1 LSSSLSVQDEYLRRM
16 SGAPRYNAW
25 LLERALPHLGPRVID
40 VGAGIGIFVAQ
51 LLPTCELVVAVEPD
65 PTDAE
70 IMRGR
75 FAGEPRVRVEERDAI
90 SLEQADVGGP
100 FDAAICFNVL
110 EHIDDD
116 VRALRAI
123 RSQLGVGGRL
133 CLLVPA
139 HEALFGTIDRNVG
152 HARRYDRATL
162 RARFE
167 AADLVAL
174 ETRYVNPLGALGWLL
189 SSRVLRRE
197 HVPEAPLKAYDKLV
211 PLLRAA
217 DRLPLPFGLSVW
229 AVAER
234 RA

>member
-1 LSSSLSVQDEYLRRM
+1 M

-25 LLERALPHLGPRVID
+25 LLERARPHLGARVID

-51 LLPTCELVVAVEPD
+51 LVPTSGLVVAVEPD
-65 PTDAE
+65 ATDAAVL
-70 IMRGR
+70 RRR

-90 SLEQADVGGP
+90 SLQDADVGGP

-116 VRALRAI
+116 VRALRAM
-123 RSQLGVGGRL
+123 RSQLRDGGRL

-139 HEALFGTIDRNVG
+139 HQSLFGAIDRNVG
-152 HARRYDRATL
+152 HERRYDRGTL
-162 RARFE
+162 RKRLD
-167 AADLVAL
+167 AAGLTPL
-174 ETRYVNPLGALGWLL
+174 ETRYVNPLGALGWLV

-234 RA
+234 R